1 MKTNSFIICI
11 LLLLLCSCKDDKSEE
26 YVEPLAKNEI
36 GRIIDIFELKDGSPV
51 KIKLNK
57 QSYTLA
63 IKEIKDY
70 VTVNCMLADFP
81 NGVPENLR
89 TFVTLELKGQE
100 VKLLE
105 ISSRKCSAISYL
117 TDGNDFDDVKLRID
131 NISHSGESYY
141 IQEFYSI
148 FGEGIKITDTSY
160 RLFIA
165 KSHPKLYETNEKE
178 NYKFIFILTQ
188 VEE

>member
-70 VTVNCMLADFP
+70 VTVNCMLADIQ
-81 NGVPENLR
+81 GGKLDSIR
-89 TFVTLELKGQE
+89 TFVTLELKSQDI
-100 VKLLE
+100 KLLE
-105 ISSRKCSAISYL
+105 ISSSQCGAMSYL
-117 TDGNDFDDVKLRID
+117 KEGNDFDDVKLRMES
-131 NISHSGESYY
+131 ISNLGEEYY
-141 IQEFYSI
+141 IQAFYNI